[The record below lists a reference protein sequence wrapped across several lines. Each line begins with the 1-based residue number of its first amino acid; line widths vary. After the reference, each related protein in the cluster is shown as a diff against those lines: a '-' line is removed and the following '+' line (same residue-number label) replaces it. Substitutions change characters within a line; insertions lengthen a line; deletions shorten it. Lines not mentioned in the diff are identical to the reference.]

1 MLKFPVNTYEN
12 NGYGIPSVGFYL
24 KVCDLQNMRISHI
37 CVHVNLGCKIYVMV
51 SKDNILHPL
60 ACYTVSVMG
69 YGASEN
75 GGVFPDSEY

>member
-1 MLKFPVNTYEN
+1 MVYQVLVLTK
-12 NGYGIPSVGFYL
+12 GLRPSER
-24 KVCDLQNMRISHI
+24 KSHI

-51 SKDNILHPL
+51 SKDNILHPS